1 MSGKAS
7 TILNSK
13 SFVEFSCQKG
23 PVLFAA
29 STPGGIKLNAQREI
43 PYPWRHVYY
52 SLCTCMSQKILIFS
66 GGTPVKRHSKAV
78 EQK

>member
-1 MSGKAS
+1 MF
-7 TILNSK
+7 NSI
-13 SFVEFSCQKG
+13 SH
-23 PVLFAA
+23 LFAA

-43 PYPWRHVYY
+43 PYPCRHVYY
-52 SLCTCMSQKILIFS
+52 SLCTCMSQKILIFF

>member
-1 MSGKAS
+1 MFNLISH
-7 TILNSK
+7 
-13 SFVEFSCQKG
+13 
-23 PVLFAA
+23 LFAA